1 MQDFVII
8 KDIVIILLAS
18 IPIIFLFNKIH
29 LPSIVG
35 FLVTG
40 MIIGPYGFK
49 LISDIDNISVMAEI
63 GVILLLFTIGL
74 EVSLERLLKMKHLL
88 LIAGG
93 LQVFITTFLSTFIF
107 YLFNIPL
114 NKCIYLGLLV
124 SLSSTAI
131 VLKLLSDKNELEA
144 PHGRIALGILIFQD
158 LAIIPIFILLP
169 ILGIGSEFSASK
181 ISLQI
186 LAAVATISLI
196 LVAARFIMPKLLFH
210 LAALRLREVFT
221 IGIILLILGTAY
233 ITHSFG
239 LSFAL
244 GAFIAGLIVAESEF
258 SHQVEAEIIP
268 LKDAFNSVFFVS
280 VGLLLNIQFV
290 VQNPLLISGLT
301 IAVILL
307 KALIVLVIIKSM
319 NYPLRVA
326 AAAGL
331 SLAQIGEFSFVLMQA
346 GMNFNLIESEFYYS
360 FLASS
365 IFTMILTPFLF
376 KLSPQIS
383 QSMASIEPAS
393 TRNQKLN
400 LNELSGHVIIVGF
413 GLNGRNLARVLNE
426 TGIKYVVVELN
437 PNTVKKELAKGERII
452 FGDSSKTEILNQA
465 KISKASIVVFAISD
479 PQTTRRS
486 LLLSK
491 QLNPNVY
498 AIVRTRYTS
507 EIKDLIALGADE
519 VIPEE
524 FETSLQIFSKV
535 LRKFHIPLNVIMKQV
550 SILRDESY
558 SMMVKEGSP
567 AHNLINLN
575 EILAAGLTDTYFIDD
590 DNIFVDKPLSEI
602 NLRAKT
608 DATIIA
614 IVRNGKTITNPSG
627 SEIINLHDTIVIT
640 GTHQAVDEA
649 FEFLSSINS

>member
-1 MQDFVII
+1 
-8 KDIVIILLAS
+8 
-18 IPIIFLFNKIH
+18 
-29 LPSIVG
+29 
-35 FLVTG
+35 
-40 MIIGPYGFK
+40 
-49 LISDIDNISVMAEI
+49 
-63 GVILLLFTIGL
+63 
-74 EVSLERLLKMKHLL
+74 
-88 LIAGG
+88 
-93 LQVFITTFLSTFIF
+93 
-107 YLFNIPL
+107 
-114 NKCIYLGLLV
+114 
-124 SLSSTAI
+124 
-131 VLKLLSDKNELEA
+131 
-144 PHGRIALGILIFQD
+144 
-158 LAIIPIFILLP
+158 
-169 ILGIGSEFSASK
+169 
-181 ISLQI
+181 
-186 LAAVATISLI
+186 
-196 LVAARFIMPKLLFH
+196 
-210 LAALRLREVFT
+210 
-221 IGIILLILGTAY
+221 
-233 ITHSFG
+233 
-239 LSFAL
+239 
-244 GAFIAGLIVAESEF
+244 
-258 SHQVEAEIIP
+258 
-268 LKDAFNSVFFVS
+268 
-280 VGLLLNIQFV
+280 
-290 VQNPLLISGLT
+290 LT
-301 IAVILL
+301 LAVILL

-383 QSMASIEPAS
+383 HTMASIEPAS
-393 TRNQKLN
+393 TRKQKLN

-479 PQTTRRS
+479 PQTTKRS

-558 SMMVKEGSP
+558 SMMLKEETP
-567 AHNLINLN
+567 AHTLINLN
-575 EILAAGLTDTYFIDD
+575 EILAAGLTDTYFIDN
-590 DNIFVDKPLSEI
+590 DNIYVGKSLSEI
-602 NLRAKT
+602 NLRVKT

-614 IVRNGKTITNPSG
+614 IVRNGKTLTNPSG

-649 FEFLSSINS
+649 FEYLSSKNS